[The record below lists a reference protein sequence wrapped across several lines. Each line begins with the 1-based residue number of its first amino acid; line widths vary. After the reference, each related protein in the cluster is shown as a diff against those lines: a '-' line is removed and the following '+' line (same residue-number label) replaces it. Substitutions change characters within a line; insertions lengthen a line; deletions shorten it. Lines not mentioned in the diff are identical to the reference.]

1 MSLKDTKT
9 PTVSENTD
17 ELTIVAKIY
26 AEVFQGLIEK
36 MENRFV
42 VGFSGAIS
50 IMLLTVENAI
60 LKKLETLQGL
70 QNTDYEKKV
79 LLKDIEDVKVSLKR
93 MLERLD

>member
-1 MSLKDTKT
+1 MSLKDT

-26 AEVFQGLIEK
+26 AEIFQGMIEK
-36 MENRFV
+36 MENRYV

-60 LKKLETLQGL
+60 MKKLAQLEGL
-70 QNTDYEKKV
+70 KDTDYDKKV
-79 LLKDIEDVKVSLKR
+79 VLKDIEDVKTSLKR
-93 MLERLD
+93 MLDRLD